1 MMKKFYISFD
11 DTDNLESPGTG
22 HVLNKFLEML
32 PCESSF
38 ISRHQLFVNKDVPYT
53 SHNSAMCSV
62 VQGQI
67 TREELICRAVEY
79 LEETLAPG
87 ADPGLCVADPDEIV
101 SPELLVKWG
110 YRAKKEVL
118 TKNEA
123 YELAR
128 SCGVHLSEHG
138 GTGQG
143 VVGALAAVGLRLAG
157 QDGRV
162 KGKKAVQSEILSVA
176 ELLAQT
182 GFERVSCYGRG
193 ELPAD
198 AVIHTNGDRIKA
210 VYQNFSSTVLV
221 VPRADHYVLLGKDHL
236 KCF

>member
-1 MMKKFYISFD
+1 MNTYYISFD

-22 HVLNKFLEML
+22 HVLSDFLKSL

-53 SHNSAMCSV
+53 SHNSSMCSIV
-62 VQGQI
+62 KGEI
-67 TREELICRAVEY
+67 TYQELIERASAY
-79 LEETLAPG
+79 LENNLAPG
-87 ADPGLCVADPDEIV
+87 ADPGLCVAMPEAIS
-101 SPELLVKWG
+101 SPEFLVKWG

-118 TKNEA
+118 AKAEA
-123 YELAR
+123 YELAQQ
-128 SCGVHLSEHG
+128 CGVHLSEHG

-162 KGKKAVQSEILSVA
+162 KGKGAVQGDTLSVK
-176 ELLAQT
+176 ELLSQT
-182 GFERVSCYGRG
+182 GFQRVCCLGQG
-193 ELPAD
+193 ELPGD
-198 AVIHTNGDRIKA
+198 AIIHVNGNKVKA

-221 VPRADHYVLLGKDHL
+221 APHGEAYRLLTKDQL

>member
-1 MMKKFYISFD
+1 MNTYYLSFD

-22 HVLNKFLEML
+22 HVLSEFLKNL
-32 PCESSF
+32 PCEASF
-38 ISRHQLFVNKDVPYT
+38 ISRHQLFVNKEVPYT
-53 SHNSAMCSV
+53 SHNSAMCTIIK
-62 VQGQI
+62 GQF
-67 TREELICRAVEY
+67 TYQELIRQASVY

-87 ADPGLCVADPDEIV
+87 ADPGLCVAAADTIS

-118 TKNEA
+118 TKAEA
-123 YELAR
+123 YELAQI
-128 SCGVHLSEHG
+128 CGIHLSEHG

-143 VVGALAAVGLRLAG
+143 VVGALAAIGLRLAG

-162 KGKKAVQSEILSVA
+162 KGKIEVQGDILTVK

-182 GFERVSCYGRG
+182 GFQRVCCYGQG
-193 ELPAD
+193 QLPENAI
-198 AVIHTNGDRIKA
+198 VHITENKVKA
-210 VYQNFSSTVLV
+210 VYQNFSSTILV
-221 VPRADHYVLLGKDHL
+221 VPHDKEYLLLSKDHL

>member
-1 MMKKFYISFD
+1 MNAYYISFD

-22 HVLNKFLEML
+22 HVLSDFLKGL

-53 SHNSAMCSV
+53 SHNSAMCAIV
-62 VQGQI
+62 KGQI
-67 TREELICRAVEY
+67 AYQELVDQASAY
-79 LEETLAPG
+79 LEKTLAPG
-87 ADPGLCVADPDEIV
+87 ADPGLCVAEADSI
-101 SPELLVKWG
+101 SAPEELVKWG

-118 TKNEA
+118 TKAEA
-123 YELAR
+123 YELAQT
-128 SCGVHLSEHG
+128 CGVHLSEHG

-143 VVGALAAVGLRLAG
+143 VVGALAAVGLRLTG

-162 KGKKAVQSEILSVA
+162 KGKGAVQGDVLTVR

-182 GFERVSCYGRG
+182 GFQRVCCYGRG
-193 ELPAD
+193 ELPDD
-198 AVIHTNGDRIKA
+198 AIIYINGNKVKA
-210 VYQNFSSTVLV
+210 VYQNFSSTVLT
-221 VPRADHYVLLGKDHL
+221 VPQGEAYRLLTKDQL